1 MICIEVVSGNDD
13 RGCKSDFQ
21 NDASEIL
28 RMMPTD
34 QSHRHFHFIGIC
46 GTAMGAVAAAMK
58 DRGYTVTGSDQNVYP
73 PMSDF
78 LADKGIPITVGN
90 SPNNIPEGVSLVVIG
105 NAMSRGNVELEEVL
119 DCKLAYTSLPELLKD
134 EFLKGKRNI
143 VATGTHGKTTTSS
156 MVTHILK
163 FNGHDPSYM
172 IGGIPLDL
180 GQGGKFTDSD
190 FFVLEG
196 DEYDT
201 AFFDKRSK
209 FIHYL
214 PEVVIVNNIE
224 FDHAD
229 IFEDIDDIKLSFKRM
244 LNIVPRNGVV
254 FVNGDDSDAV
264 DVTVGCPAPVI
275 KVGMNDQCE
284 HCLKDMVFRSGLS
297 LFTLNGCKYEIP
309 MDGEFNVRNA
319 AMAVSASLF
328 VGLEESGIAKAL
340 ADFSGVARRQEFR
353 GEESG
358 VKIIDDFG
366 HHPTAIGS
374 TIDAIRQRYEGSRIW
389 ALFEP
394 RSNTSRRNLMQD
406 QLEFALSKADGIFIS
421 EVPDPEKVPSDELLN
436 IDSVIESLRTKGKIA
451 FQGSDSDDIVE
462 KLIPLTEP
470 NDVIVILSNGEF
482 GGIHTKLLQG
492 LR

>member
-13 RGCKSDFQ
+13 RGCKFDFQ
-21 NDASEIL
+21 TDASEIL

-78 LADKGIPITVGN
+78 LADKGISIIAGN
-90 SPNNIPEGVSLVVIG
+90 SPDNIPEGVDLVVIG
-105 NAMSRGNVELEEVL
+105 NAMSRGDVELEEVL
-119 DCKLAYTSLPELLKD
+119 DRKLGYTSLPELLKD

-156 MVTHILK
+156 MVAHILK
-163 FNGHDPSYM
+163 FNGHDPSHM

-190 FFVLEG
+190 FFVIEG

-254 FVNGDDSDAV
+254 FINGDDLNAV
-264 DVTVGCPAPVI
+264 EVAVGCPAPVV
-275 KVGMNDQCE
+275 KVGLSSQCE
-284 HCLKDMVFRSGLS
+284 HRLKDIVFRSGWS
-297 LFTLNGCKYEIP
+297 SFNLNDFKYEVP

-328 VGLEESGIAKAL
+328 VGLEKSGIAEAL
-340 ADFSGVARRQEFR
+340 ANFSGVARRQEFR
-353 GEESG
+353 GEKSG

-406 QLEFALSKADGIFIS
+406 QLESALSKADGIFIS
-421 EVPDPEKVPSDELLN
+421 EVPDPEKVPLGELLN
-436 IDSVIESLRTKGKIA
+436 VDSVIEGLRTKGKIA
-451 FQGSDSDDIVE
+451 FQGSDSDAIVE
-462 KLIPLTEP
+462 KLIPLAKP
-470 NDVIVILSNGEF
+470 KDVIIVLSNGGF
-482 GGIHTKLLQG
+482 GGIHTKLLEG